1 VCPVLLQRLSFL
13 SGHHVWNPSLQQE
26 VDIDELADLFLPRV
40 MQRPTERFQQSAR
53 LVLFTDA
60 TYIVLCPGDPQN
72 LSRIAEN
79 AGSAWRNTR
88 FVVDD
93 RDLSITMRLVTE
105 ENMRLDR
112 GEAIPAIMEYDG
124 ANHIVDFGRR

>member
-1 VCPVLLQRLSFL
+1 MDRF
-13 SGHHVWNPSLQQE
+13 
-26 VDIDELADLFLPRV
+26 IPRV
-40 MQRPTERFQQSAR
+40 TQRPPERFQQSAR

-60 TYIVLCPGDPQN
+60 TYIVLCPGNPQN

-79 AGSAWRNTR
+79 AGSTWRNTP

-93 RDLSITMRLVTE
+93 RNLSITMRLITE

-112 GEAIPAIMEYDG
+112 GQAIPAIMEYDG
-124 ANHIVDFGRR
+124 ANHIVDFGRG